1 MPKARN
7 PKRDTALELFIK
19 SKGKVTSKEI
29 AVKLDVS
36 QDLVRKWKKTDR
48 WEDKLRA
55 RGGAPAG
62 NQNAKGAGAPERNK
76 NAETHGAFSKIYLDE
91 LPEEQRELVER
102 CGNMN
107 TREQLVEELK
117 LLLAKQCDLEEKI
130 RKYDALI
137 NGDETGAAEMI
148 QDKVIRTN
156 NSNGES
162 ESAIS
167 VSAFHRNMALLEQ
180 QQKIHAKIIK
190 VIDMLKSYELE
201 QSRLDL
207 DERRYCLARQKAV
220 GEFDVDDDSFDGEA
234 DGVREKVL

>member
-36 QDLVRKWKKTDR
+36 QDLVRKWKKVDG

-76 NAETHGAFSKIYLDE
+76 NAETHGAFSKFYLDE

-102 CGNMN
+102 FGKMN

-137 NGDETGAAEMI
+137 NGDEMGAAEMI
-148 QDKVIRTN
+148 QDKVVRTN

-167 VSAFHRNMALLEQ
+167 VSAFHRKMALLEQ

-220 GEFDVDDDSFDGEA
+220 GEFDVDDDEMTED
-234 DGVREKVL
+234 DRKVVPEK